1 MMRLPRF
8 RYLAPR
14 SLAEAAA
21 ALADLGP
28 EAAVLAGGT
37 DLFPNM
43 KRRQQ
48 TPGTVV
54 ALRGIAA
61 LHGHAFGPDRGLT
74 AGALTRLSAI
84 EHDGAI
90 AEAFPA
96 LARAASL
103 VATPPLRNMG
113 TLGGNLCLDTR
124 CSYYDQG
131 QEWRAAIGYCM
142 KKDGDICWVAPGSK
156 RCWAVS
162 SSDTAPVLC
171 ALGAEVTLV
180 STAGERRIA
189 VSELF
194 ADDGIAHLTRRP
206 DEILAQIHV
215 PAPADPVERER
226 SAYVKLRRRGSFDF
240 PVLGV
245 AARVRL
251 GAGGAVE
258 AARIFV
264 GGTGSRPQEAR
275 AAAELLIGRV
285 LDDDAIREAAGLIA
299 QVAKPMQNTDFTL
312 SWRKTV
318 AREYAAR
325 ALRALTAP
333 GGDGAARHASP
344 GSSPSA

>member
-8 RYLAPR
+8 RYLAPA
-14 SLAEAAA
+14 SVAEAAR
-21 ALADLGP
+21 ALADHGP
-28 EAAVLAGGT
+28 SAAMILAGGT

-48 TPGTVV
+48 TPGTVIG
-54 ALRGIAA
+54 LRGIAA
-61 LHGHAFGPDRGLT
+61 LHARSGPGDG
-74 AGALTRLSAI
+74 AGFAIGALTRLSDI
-84 EHDGAI
+84 EHDAAI
-90 AEAFPA
+90 AAAWPA

-124 CSYYDQG
+124 CSYYDQS

-142 KKDGDICWVAPGSK
+142 KRDGDICWVAPSSP

-171 ALGAEVTLV
+171 ALGAEVSLV
-180 STAGERRIA
+180 SPAGERRIA

-206 DEILAQIHV
+206 DEILTEIRV
-215 PAPADPVERER
+215 PAPAAGER

-240 PVLGV
+240 PVLGIAV
-245 AARVRL
+245 RARL
-251 GAGGAVE
+251 AGGVVE
-258 AARIFV
+258 SARIFV
-264 GGTGSRPQEAR
+264 GGAGSRPHEAR
-275 AAAELLIGRV
+275 AAADLLAGRA
-285 LDDDAIREAAGLIA
+285 LDDDAIREAAAAIA
-299 QVAKPMQNTDFTL
+299 HIAKPMQNTDFSL

-318 AREYAAR
+318 AAAYAAR
-325 ALRALTAP
+325 ALREVA
-333 GGDGAARHASP
+333 GGPVGDPELPELEAS
-344 GSSPSA
+344 

>member
-1 MMRLPRF
+1 M
-8 RYLAPR
+8 
-14 SLAEAAA
+14 
-21 ALADLGP
+21 
-28 EAAVLAGGT
+28 VLAGGT

-48 TPGTVV
+48 TPATVV

-61 LHGHAFGPDRGLT
+61 LRGRSFGPDGGLT
-74 AGALTRLSAI
+74 LGALTQLSAI
-84 EHDGAI
+84 EHDAAI
-90 AEAFPA
+90 AAAFPA
-96 LARAASL
+96 LAQAASL
-103 VATPPLRNMG
+103 VATPPIRNMA

-131 QEWRAAIGYCM
+131 HEWRAAIGYCM

-180 STAGERRIA
+180 SAAGERRIA

-206 DEILAQIHV
+206 DEILAHIHV
-215 PAPADPVERER
+215 PPGAGDR

-264 GGTGSRPQEAR
+264 GGAGSRPQEAR
-275 AAAELLIGRV
+275 AAAELLIGRT

-299 QVAKPMQNTDFTL
+299 QIAKPMQNTDFTL

-325 ALRALTAP
+325 ALRALRAYPDDRRVTC
-333 GGDGAARHASP
+333 
-344 GSSPSA
+344 

>member
-61 LHGHAFGPDRGLT
+61 LRDRSGDPERGLT
-74 AGALTRLSAI
+74 LGALTHLSAL
-84 EHDGAI
+84 EHDRAV
-90 AEAFPA
+90 ALAWPA
-96 LARAASL
+96 LASAASL
-103 VATPPLRNMG
+103 VATPPLRNMA
-113 TLGGNLCLDTR
+113 TIGGNLCLDTR
-124 CSYYDQG
+124 CSYYDQSH
-131 QEWRAAIGYCM
+131 EWRAAIGYCM
-142 KKDGDICWVAPGSK
+142 KKDGDVCWVAPGSR

-162 SSDTAPVLC
+162 SSDTAPALC

-180 STAGERRIA
+180 SRAGERRIA
-189 VSELF
+189 VSDLY
-194 ADDGIAHLTRRP
+194 ADDGIQHLTRRP
-206 DEILAQIHV
+206 DEILAQVHV
-215 PAPADPVERER
+215 PAPASGER

-245 AARVRL
+245 AVRARL
-251 GAGGAVE
+251 GAGGTVE

-275 AAAELLIGRV
+275 AAAELLVGRV
-285 LDDDAIREAAGLIA
+285 LDDDAIRDAAGLIA
-299 QVAKPMQNTDFTL
+299 HIAKPMQNTDFTL
-312 SWRKTV
+312 SWRKSV

-325 ALRALTAP
+325 ALRALTAHP
-333 GGDGAARHASP
+333 LDLPRP
-344 GSSPSA
+344 P

>member
-1 MMRLPRF
+1 MMRLPYF
-8 RYLAPR
+8 RYLAPS
-14 SLAEAAA
+14 SLPEAAA

-48 TPGTVV
+48 TPGTVI
-54 ALRGIAA
+54 ALRGVAA
-61 LHGHAFGPDRGLT
+61 LRGRSADPARGLT
-74 AGALTRLSAI
+74 LGALTRLSVI
-84 EHDGAI
+84 EHDLAI
-90 AEAFPA
+90 ARTWPA
-96 LARAASL
+96 LSRAASL

-124 CSYYDQG
+124 CSYYDQSH
-131 QEWRAAIGYCM
+131 EWRTAIGYCM
-142 KKDGDICWVAPGSK
+142 KKEGEICWVAPSSP

-180 STAGERRIA
+180 SAAGERRIP

-194 ADDGIAHLTRRP
+194 ADDGIHHLTRRP
-206 DEILAQIHV
+206 DEILSEVHIPPPLQG
-215 PAPADPVERER
+215 ER
-226 SAYVKLRRRGSFDF
+226 STYVKLRRRGSFDF

-245 AARVRL
+245 AASARF
-251 GAGGAVE
+251 GPGGTVE

-264 GGTGSRPQEAR
+264 GGTGSRPKEAR
-275 AAAELLIGRV
+275 SAAEFLLGHVLDDATIGSAAEL
-285 LDDDAIREAAGLIA
+285 IA
-299 QVAKPMQNTDFTL
+299 QIAKPLQNTDFSL
-312 SWRKTV
+312 SWRKSV

-325 ALRALTAP
+325 ALRDLTT
-333 GGDGAARHASP
+333 RES
-344 GSSPSA
+344 

>member
-1 MMRLPRF
+1 MMRLPYF
-8 RYLAPR
+8 RYLAPS
-14 SLAEAAA
+14 SLPEAAA

-48 TPGTVV
+48 TPGTVI
-54 ALRGIAA
+54 ALRGVAA
-61 LHGHAFGPDRGLT
+61 LRGRSADPARGLT
-74 AGALTRLSAI
+74 LGALTRLSVI
-84 EHDGAI
+84 EHDLAI
-90 AEAFPA
+90 ARTWPA
-96 LARAASL
+96 LSRAASL

-124 CSYYDQG
+124 CSYYDQSH
-131 QEWRAAIGYCM
+131 EWRTAIGYCM
-142 KKDGDICWVAPGSK
+142 KKEGEICWVAPSSP

-180 STAGERRIA
+180 SAAGERRIP

-194 ADDGIAHLTRRP
+194 ADDGIHHLTRRP
-206 DEILAQIHV
+206 DEILVEVHI
-215 PAPADPVERER
+215 PAPAEGER

-245 AARVRL
+245 AASARL
-251 GAGGAVE
+251 GPGGTVE

-264 GGTGSRPQEAR
+264 GGTGSRPKEAR
-275 AAAELLIGRV
+275 SAAEFLLGHVLDDATIGSAAEL
-285 LDDDAIREAAGLIA
+285 IA
-299 QVAKPMQNTDFTL
+299 QIAKPLQNTDFSL
-312 SWRKTV
+312 SWRKSV

-325 ALRALTAP
+325 ALRDLTT
-333 GGDGAARHASP
+333 RES
-344 GSSPSA
+344 

>member
-8 RYLAPR
+8 RYVAPS
-14 SLAEAAA
+14 SLPEAAA

-28 EAAVLAGGT
+28 EATVLAGGT

-48 TPGTVV
+48 TPRTVV

-61 LHGHAFGPDRGLT
+61 LRARSVDPARGLT
-74 AGALTRLSAI
+74 LGALTQLSAL
-84 EHDGAI
+84 EHDRAI
-90 AEAFPA
+90 AAAWPA
-96 LARAASL
+96 LSRAASL

-113 TLGGNLCLDTR
+113 TIGGNLCLDTR
-124 CSYYDQG
+124 CSYYDQSH
-131 QEWRAAIGYCM
+131 EWRTAIGYCM
-142 KKDGDICWVAPGSK
+142 KKEGDVCWVAPGSQ

-180 STAGERRIA
+180 SRAGERRIA
-189 VSELF
+189 VSDLF

-206 DEILAQIHV
+206 DEILAEVHV
-215 PAPADPVERER
+215 PAPEAGER

-245 AARVRL
+245 AVRARLSADGTVS
-251 GAGGAVE
+251 

-264 GGTGSRPQEAR
+264 GGSGSRPKEAR
-275 AAAELLIGRV
+275 AAAELLIGRT
-285 LDDDAIREAAGLIA
+285 LDDDAIQKAAGLIA
-299 QVAKPMQNTDFTL
+299 HVAKPMQNTDFTL

-318 AREYAAR
+318 ASAYAAR
-325 ALRALTAP
+325 ALRELTA
-333 GGDGAARHASP
+333 RS
-344 GSSPSA
+344 

>member
-14 SLAEAAA
+14 SLSEAAA

-54 ALRGIAA
+54 GLRGIDR
-61 LHGHAFGPDRGLT
+61 LHGFSADAARGFT
-74 AGALTRLSAI
+74 VGALTRLSTV
-84 EHDGAI
+84 EHDA
-90 AEAFPA
+90 ALAAAWPA
-96 LARAASL
+96 LALAASL

-131 QEWRAAIGYCM
+131 PEWRAAIGYCM
-142 KKDGDICWVAPGSK
+142 KKDGDVCWVAPGSP

-180 STAGERRIA
+180 SAAGERRIP

-194 ADDGIAHLTRRP
+194 ADDGIQHLTRRA
-206 DEILAQIHV
+206 DEILAEVHV
-215 PAPADPVERER
+215 PAPLAGER
-226 SAYVKLRRRGSFDF
+226 SAYRKLRRRGSFDF

-245 AARVRL
+245 AARARL
-251 GAGGAVE
+251 GADGTVE
-258 AARIFV
+258 SARIFV
-264 GGTGSRPQEAR
+264 SGTGSRPKEAV
-275 AAAELLIGRV
+275 AAAQALTGRR
-285 LDDDAIREAAGLIA
+285 LDDEGAVGEAARLIA
-299 QVAKPMQNTDFTL
+299 QVAKPLQNTDFSL
-312 SWRKTV
+312 SWRKSV

-325 ALRALTAP
+325 ALRDLAVPPGAP
-333 GGDGAARHASP
+333 VDERMLS
-344 GSSPSA
+344 

>member
-8 RYLAPR
+8 RYLAPS

-28 EAAVLAGGT
+28 GASVLAGGT

-48 TPGTVV
+48 TPGTVIG
-54 ALRGIAA
+54 LRGITA
-61 LHGHAFGPDRGLT
+61 LRARASDPARGLT
-74 AGALTRLSAI
+74 LGALTRLSVI
-84 EHDGAI
+84 EHDRAI
-90 AEAFPA
+90 AAAWPA

-124 CSYYDQG
+124 CSYYDQSH
-131 QEWRAAIGYCM
+131 EWRSAIGYCM
-142 KKDGDICWVAPGSK
+142 KKEGDTCWVAPSSP

-180 STAGERRIA
+180 SAAGERRIPA
-189 VSELF
+189 SELF

-206 DEILAQIHV
+206 DEILTEICV
-215 PAPADPVERER
+215 PAPAAGER

-245 AARVRL
+245 AVRARL
-251 GAGGAVE
+251 GAGGVVE
-258 AARIFV
+258 SARIFV
-264 GGTGSRPQEAR
+264 GGTGSRPMEAR
-275 AAAELLIGRV
+275 AAAELVTGRV
-285 LDDDAIREAAGLIA
+285 LDDDAIREAAGAIA
-299 QVAKPMQNTDFTL
+299 HIAKPMQNTDFSL
-312 SWRKTV
+312 SWRKSV
-318 AREYAAR
+318 ASAYAAR
-325 ALRALTAP
+325 ALRELT
-333 GGDGAARHASP
+333 GNSAAAGSP
-344 GSSPSA
+344 GREPS

>member
-8 RYLAPR
+8 RYLAPT

-28 EAAVLAGGT
+28 SASVLAGGT

-48 TPGTVV
+48 TPGTVIG
-54 ALRGIAA
+54 LRGIAA
-61 LHGHAFGPDRGLT
+61 LRARQGDAAGGLT
-74 AGALTRLSAI
+74 LGALTRLSVV
-84 EHDGAI
+84 EHDRAI
-90 AEAFPA
+90 AAAWPA

-124 CSYYDQG
+124 CSYYDQSH
-131 QEWRAAIGYCM
+131 EWRSAIGYCM
-142 KKDGDICWVAPGSK
+142 KKQGDTCWVAPSSS

-180 STAGERRIA
+180 SAAGERRIPA
-189 VSELF
+189 SELF

-206 DEILAQIHV
+206 DEILTEIHV
-215 PAPADPVERER
+215 PAPAAGER

-245 AARVRL
+245 AVRARL

-258 AARIFV
+258 SARIFV
-264 GGTGSRPQEAR
+264 GGTGSRPIEAR
-275 AAAELLIGRV
+275 AAAELVTGRV
-285 LDDDAIREAAGLIA
+285 LDDDAIREVAGSIA
-299 QVAKPMQNTDFTL
+299 HIAKPMQNTDFSL
-312 SWRKTV
+312 SWRKSV
-318 AREYAAR
+318 ASAYAAR
-325 ALRALTAP
+325 ALRELAGNDASHGPP
-333 GGDGAARHASP
+333 GAE
-344 GSSPSA
+344 PS